1 MQISGGGDLKD
12 NSTPLNDIKFATV
25 AIVYKNWKEKAATVE
40 GAERAE
46 LDYIY
51 FNLWV
56 PTQKRYWDANTIEGT
71 REKYNI
77 NFNLDGSV
85 REFKKR

>member
-1 MQISGGGDLKD
+1 MILTQEQIARLEQLKSKQ
-12 NSTPLNDIKFATV
+12 NLTLS
-25 AIVYKNWKEKAATVE
+25 EK
-40 GAERAE
+40 AE
-46 LDYIY
+46 LDFIY

-56 PTQKRYWDANTIEGT
+56 PTQKRYWDASTIEGT